1 MANLKQIKAKIKSV
15 GNLKKITRALE
26 VVSTVKLQKVKSQ
39 AEWLKQYL
47 LLVLRIMS
55 QVSQKADLFRSLS
68 VRHTSTKTAVI
79 VLTSERGLCGGLNTK
94 LLRKVIQEHTTGPD
108 TEYFVVGKKGLEFLK
123 RSGAV
128 IVGSI
133 QVSDKLY
140 PKELL
145 PLFTFFEDAIEKKE
159 YQRVV
164 LYFNFFGNSIL
175 QVPSSIQLFPLTLG
189 EIKDFFET
197 LDIPFNAEETTV
209 HKELL
214 VEPDLKAVKTELRRQ
229 IRNYVIMS
237 ALVQNKAGEH
247 AARMI
252 AMKSAKDNA
261 TSFVKSLTLKFNKE
275 RQAAITKEISE
286 IVSAKIAIEG

>member
-26 VVSTVKLQKVKSQ
+26 VVSTVKLQKVKHQ
-39 AEWLKQYL
+39 AEGLKQYL
-47 LLVLRIMS
+47 LQVLKIMS
-55 QVSQKADLFRSLS
+55 EVGSKIEIF
-68 VRHTSTKTAVI
+68 HTDPTRTAKSSKTAVI
-79 VLTSERGLCGGLNTK
+79 ILTSERGLCSGLNTK
-94 LLRKVIQEHTTGPD
+94 LLRKALHEQGTL
-108 TEYFVVGKKGLEFLK
+108 TEIDYFVVGKKGLEFLK
-123 RSGAV
+123 RVGAS
-128 IVGSI
+128 IVGSLQI
-133 QVSDKLY
+133 SDKLD

-145 PLFTFFEDAIEKKE
+145 PLFTFFDEAVQQGT

-164 LYFNFFGNSIL
+164 LYFNFFKNSIVQL
-175 QVPSSIQLFPLTLG
+175 PASIQLFPLTLQ
-189 EIKDFFET
+189 EIEGFFKELEIEFAPSSSSDKD
-197 LDIPFNAEETTV
+197 
-209 HKELL
+209 LL
-214 VEPDLKAVKTELRRQ
+214 VEPDLEAVRDELRRQ

-252 AMKSAKDNA
+252 AMKNAKDNA

-286 IVSAKIAIEG
+286 IVSAKIAIEE